1 MSKVERIRTGV
12 KAFIVHEG
20 KILVVK
26 ERLLR
31 NGEEVVIHDIPGGG
45 IELGETM
52 REALNREVM
61 EEVGLKISIQH
72 PVGGWD
78 FVIEKNE
85 SSVHIVC
92 VGYQCTLI
100 GEPVIDTTQNPA
112 QEDIFDTV
120 WLTKEEIL
128 SSTEIF
134 DNPDLLKAIEHVV
147 V

>member
-12 KAFIVHEG
+12 KAFIVCDG

-26 ERLLR
+26 ERLMR
-31 NGEEVVIHDIPGGG
+31 NGKEVIIHDIPGGG

-52 REALNREVM
+52 RQALEREVL

-78 FVIEKNE
+78 FVVEKHE

-92 VGYQCTLI
+92 VGYQCQLL
-100 GEPVIDTTQNPA
+100 GEPVVDTTKNPA
-112 QEDIFDTV
+112 QEDIFDAV

-134 DNPDLLKAIEHVV
+134 SNPDLLKSVDQVIV
-147 V
+147 